1 MWNILFSDYLF
12 YWRYNYN
19 LFKASFIIVSIEA

>member
-1 MWNILFSDYLF
+1 MEHPFFMITLFD
-12 YWRYNYN
+12 WRNNYN

>member
-1 MWNILFSDYLF
+1 MEHPFFYDYLVF
-12 YWRYNYN
+12 WRNNYN